1 MKKILAG
8 LIIVIA
14 VGFFVFRQQT
24 ARAFV
29 GSFNNPSGFLDAAN
43 CSIIGGWNADLDYPS
58 SRPLVHIYDGTN
70 TTPIA
75 SINPVGDRSL
85 DFATSAVPQF
95 VVFAPYNIGFNIPT
109 PASVLDDNAHLIHAF
124 AQDIDT
130 GGGSIGF
137 KELNTSPISLGPCK
151 VRCNNNTLVDT
162 ISQCPTTTCR
172 ASNGT
177 TFTHQLPFTCLPNAP
192 TLSISTFDCTAIN
205 FWTADPDVSGQPLTF
220 LVASSSP
227 VNLFTNV
234 IGGGTANLPSPL
246 ADPPFNGVPHGG
258 SWVIQPADKDTN
270 SHTYFI
276 LAAGKAANN
285 VNDGFN
291 TETPQATPITIGPC
305 VTVPQ
310 PPILRIDR
318 ATCDDGIIISAR
330 DPDSP
335 GSGIG
340 IYVSENSDM
349 SNALGGGVANGSPA
363 FASISSHGLLFTGIK
378 KDISMHTYFI
388 KAYGVNG
395 ATPVALE
402 GPDAADSVSIMNCIT
417 PSPGITTPPTPIPP
431 PVDNAPTNQPD
442 LFKQACIDN
451 PAAAVCNDRDRNQTP
466 TDNSFFGN
474 DGIVAKVANTL
485 SIIIGVA
492 SVLVAMVAGFKF
504 IASAGDANQVAS
516 AKRTVLFAVIG
527 VVVAIFAQA
536 IIIFVLKGL

>member
-1 MKKILAG
+1 MTWTIIGTAPFRASPPGGYHFDWYVVDLAG
-8 LIIVIA
+8 A
-14 VGFFVFRQQT
+14 FSTPFV
-24 ARAFV
+24 
-29 GSFNNPSGFLDAAN
+29 
-43 CSIIGGWNADLDYPS
+43 
-58 SRPLVHIYDGTN
+58 
-70 TTPIA
+70 PIA
-75 SINPVGDRSL
+75 TCAAGFMTVPGADGSSCNPTTG
-85 DFATSAVPQF
+85 
-95 VVFAPYNIGFNIPT
+95 IPST
-109 PASVLDDNAHLIHAF
+109 V
-124 AQDIDT
+124 
-130 GGGSIGF
+130 
-137 KELNTSPISLGPCK
+137 NTSQRFSSALNFHNNANTDWNLSYLIQEVDSTG
-151 VRCNNNTLVDT
+151 NSTTNNWSASNNTL
-162 ISQCPTTTCR
+162 TTTITP
-172 ASNGT
+172 NGDLSQT
-177 TFTHQLPFTCLPNAP
+177 LNFIAP
-192 TLSISTFDCTAIN
+192 AVSGTYVFNFKVMAAGGALFGAICPAVTITVVAPAVPANRPVLTIVSSDCTAIN
-205 FWTADPDVSGQPLTF
+205 FWTADPDVSGQPLNF
-220 LVASSSP
+220 RVAHSSP
-227 VNLFTNV
+227 VLLANV
-234 IGGGTANLPSPL
+234 IGGGIANLLSPP
-246 ADPPFNGVPHGG
+246 ADPPFNGVSHGG

-310 PPILRIDR
+310 PPILIIDR
-318 ATCDDGIIISAR
+318 ATCDDGIIISAQ
-330 DPDSP
+330 DLDSP
-335 GSGIG
+335 GSGVG

-363 FASISSHGLLFTGIK
+363 FASIPSHGLLFTGIK
-378 KDISMHTYFI
+378 KDISPHTYFI

-516 AKRTVLFAVIG
+516 AKRTILFAVVG